1 MDVEHRENVILEK
14 VVPVSKFN
22 SPREGEVTE
31 KSKVKAIGLIFHDVS
46 KNVVVFDAAP

>member
-14 VVPVSKFN
+14 VVPVSKSN

-31 KSKVKAIGLIFHDVS
+31 KSKVKAVGLIFHVS